1 MIYELAFLQALLIT
15 VLLECFIAA
24 ILKKF
29 FGRRLLLKDSYP
41 RFLIIVALASVLTLP
56 YAWFVL
62 PAFVKSSFLY
72 ILISEISVT
81 IFEAIFYWFTLKTSL
96 KTALI
101 LSITANFFS
110 WFIGN
115 VLF

>member
-1 MIYELAFLQALLIT
+1 MSYELAFLQALLIT
-15 VLLECFIAA
+15 VLLECFMAA
-24 ILKKF
+24 LLKKF
-29 FGRRLLLKDSYP
+29 FGRRLLLKDNYP

-62 PAFVKSSFLY
+62 PAFIKSSLTY
-72 ILISEISVT
+72 ILVAEISVT
-81 IFEAIFYWFTLKTSL
+81 LVEALFYRFTLKTPL

-101 LSITANFFS
+101 LSIAANAFS

-115 VLF
+115 VVL

>member
-24 ILKKF
+24 LLKKF

-62 PAFVKSSFLY
+62 PAFIKTGITY
-72 ILISEISVT
+72 ILVAEISVT
-81 IFEAIFYWFTLKTSL
+81 IIEALFYWFSLRTSL
-96 KTALI
+96 KSALI
-101 LSITANFFS
+101 LSVTANFFS

-115 VLF
+115 ILF